1 MIKTGGER
9 VSPKEI
15 EMTLTEL
22 AGIHEVAIVGV
33 PDELLGQAIKVF
45 IVTTGS
51 SPLTEQAILRHCKE
65 NLEPFMVP
73 RYVEFKDFIPK
84 LESGKIDKRR
94 LDV

>member
-73 RYVEFKDFIPK
+73 KYVEFRNSLPK
-84 LESGKIDKRR
+84 TVTGKLAKKK
-94 LDV
+94 L